1 MVHYFCKS
9 GHIDLAPRFFHDMIE
24 KGISYGA
31 LINGLCKAFRVS
43 ETMNLYEDMRTKG
56 LSPDNLTYTL
66 LIGGLVQENMVVL
79 ACRIWTI

>member
-9 GHIDLAPRFFHDMIE
+9 GHIVLARRFFYDM
-24 KGISYGA
+24 ISYGA

-43 ETMNLYEDMRTKG
+43 EPVNLYEDMRTKG

-66 LIGGLVQENMVVL
+66 LIGGLVQENKVVL